1 MQINIDGNYSR
12 AAEVLQ
18 RGMNLIQGTSLDEIL
33 DELSQEVQ
41 AAIIKHM
48 MDKAESIIREEEEEL
63 EEERREREQQFTGL
77 AANHIAIERQQTP
90 SRRWGKTP
98 AAGGG

>member
-18 RGMNLIQGTSLDEIL
+18 SGINLIQGTTLDEIL

-48 MDKAESIIREEEEEL
+48 MDKAESIIREEEKEL
-63 EEERREREQQFTGL
+63 EEERREREQQFVGL
-77 AANHIAIERQQTP
+77 AANQ
-90 SRRWGKTP
+90 
-98 AAGGG
+98 

>member
-18 RGMNLIQGTSLDEIL
+18 RGMNLIQGTTLDEIL

-41 AAIIKHM
+41 AVIIKHM
-48 MDKAESIIREEEEEL
+48 MDKADDLIREEEEER
-63 EEERREREQQFTGL
+63 EEERREQEQQFIGL
-77 AANHIAIERQQTP
+77 AANQ
-90 SRRWGKTP
+90 
-98 AAGGG
+98 

>member
-12 AAEVLQ
+12 AAKVLQ
-18 RGMNLIQGTSLDEIL
+18 RGINLIQGTTLDEIL

-48 MDKAESIIREEEEEL
+48 MDKADDLIREEEEEREERE
-63 EEERREREQQFTGL
+63 EEERREREQQFIGL
-77 AANHIAIERQQTP
+77 AANQ
-90 SRRWGKTP
+90 
-98 AAGGG
+98 

>member
-18 RGMNLIQGTSLDEIL
+18 RGMNLIRGTTLDEIL
-33 DELSQEVQ
+33 DELSQEMQ

-48 MDKAESIIREEEEEL
+48 MDKADDLIREEEEER
-63 EEERREREQQFTGL
+63 EEERREQEQQFICL
-77 AANHIAIERQQTP
+77 AANQ
-90 SRRWGKTP
+90 
-98 AAGGG
+98 

>member
-18 RGMNLIQGTSLDEIL
+18 RGMNLIQGTTLDEIL

-48 MDKAESIIREEEEEL
+48 MDKADSIIREEEEEL
-63 EEERREREQQFTGL
+63 EEERRKQEQQFIGL
-77 AANHIAIERQQTP
+77 AANQ
-90 SRRWGKTP
+90 
-98 AAGGG
+98 

>member
-1 MQINIDGNYSR
+1 MQINIDGNYSH

-18 RGMNLIQGTSLDEIL
+18 RGINLIRGTTLDEIL

-48 MDKAESIIREEEEEL
+48 MDKADNLIREEEEEREERE
-63 EEERREREQQFTGL
+63 EEERREREQQFAGL
-77 AANHIAIERQQTP
+77 AANQ
-90 SRRWGKTP
+90 
-98 AAGGG
+98 

>member
-1 MQINIDGNYSR
+1 MQINIEGNYSR

-18 RGMNLIQGTSLDEIL
+18 RGMNLIQGTTLDEIL

-48 MDKAESIIREEEEEL
+48 MAKADSIIREEEKER
-63 EEERREREQQFTGL
+63 EEERREREQQFIGL
-77 AANHIAIERQQTP
+77 AANQ
-90 SRRWGKTP
+90 
-98 AAGGG
+98 

>member
-18 RGMNLIQGTSLDEIL
+18 RGMNLIQGTTLDEIL

-48 MDKAESIIREEEEEL
+48 MDKADDLIREEEEEEER
-63 EEERREREQQFTGL
+63 EEERREQEQQFIGL
-77 AANHIAIERQQTP
+77 AANQ
-90 SRRWGKTP
+90 
-98 AAGGG
+98 

>member
-18 RGMNLIQGTSLDEIL
+18 RGINLIQGTSLDEIL

-48 MDKAESIIREEEEEL
+48 MDKADSIIREEEEER
-63 EEERREREQQFTGL
+63 EEERREREQQYQAFQAT
-77 AANHIAIERQQTP
+77 
-90 SRRWGKTP
+90 
-98 AAGGG
+98 

>member
-18 RGMNLIQGTSLDEIL
+18 RGINLIQGTTLDEIL

-41 AAIIKHM
+41 TVIIKHM
-48 MDKAESIIREEEEEL
+48 MDKADSIIREEEEEL
-63 EEERREREQQFTGL
+63 EEERRKQEQQFIGL
-77 AANHIAIERQQTP
+77 AANQ
-90 SRRWGKTP
+90 
-98 AAGGG
+98 

>member
-18 RGMNLIQGTSLDEIL
+18 RGINLIQGTTLDEIL

-48 MDKAESIIREEEEEL
+48 MDKADSIIREEEEER
-63 EEERREREQQFTGL
+63 EEERCERDQQFTGL
-77 AANHIAIERQQTP
+77 AANQ
-90 SRRWGKTP
+90 
-98 AAGGG
+98 

>member
-1 MQINIDGNYSR
+1 MQINIGGNYSR

-18 RGMNLIQGTSLDEIL
+18 RGMNLIQGTTLDEIL

-48 MDKAESIIREEEEEL
+48 MDKAESIIREEEKER
-63 EEERREREQQFTGL
+63 EEERREREQQFIGL
-77 AANHIAIERQQTP
+77 AANQ
-90 SRRWGKTP
+90 
-98 AAGGG
+98 

>member
-18 RGMNLIQGTSLDEIL
+18 RGINLIQGTTLDEIL

-41 AAIIKHM
+41 DVIIKHM
-48 MDKAESIIREEEEEL
+48 MDKADDLIREEEEER
-63 EEERREREQQFTGL
+63 EEERREQEQQFIGL
-77 AANHIAIERQQTP
+77 AANQ
-90 SRRWGKTP
+90 
-98 AAGGG
+98 

>member
-48 MDKAESIIREEEEEL
+48 MDKAESIIREEEEER
-63 EEERREREQQFTGL
+63 EEERREREQQYQAFQAT
-77 AANHIAIERQQTP
+77 
-90 SRRWGKTP
+90 
-98 AAGGG
+98 

>member
-18 RGMNLIQGTSLDEIL
+18 RGMNLIQGTTLDEIL

-41 AAIIKHM
+41 AVIIKHM
-48 MDKAESIIREEEEEL
+48 MDKADDLIRKEEEEL
-63 EEERREREQQFTGL
+63 EEERREREQQFIDL
-77 AANHIAIERQQTP
+77 AANQ
-90 SRRWGKTP
+90 
-98 AAGGG
+98 

>member
-18 RGMNLIQGTSLDEIL
+18 RGMNLIQGTTLDEIL

-41 AAIIKHM
+41 TVIIKHM
-48 MDKAESIIREEEEEL
+48 MDKADDLIRKEEEEL
-63 EEERREREQQFTGL
+63 EEERRERDQQFIGL
-77 AANHIAIERQQTP
+77 AANQ
-90 SRRWGKTP
+90 
-98 AAGGG
+98 